1 MVLPW
6 LQFAQKTLLIACL
19 LQVKHVSLFIF
30 HWLNNVKAIKWD
42 NVGETI
48 TQDAHCM
55 SNMGRRPNKCQL
67 PASPFITIFQ
77 LKPCTTG
84 VRATHWKSSAGALV
98 SEGNPCPGACR
109 KAEERGCGQRAAVS
123 AGATDLPPGSWAWF
137 CGFSQPLWPYIQ
149 AQRDGSSP
157 GPRWVPCVSC

>member
-1 MVLPW
+1 M
-6 LQFAQKTLLIACL
+6 
-19 LQVKHVSLFIF
+19 
-30 HWLNNVKAIKWD
+30 
-42 NVGETI
+42 GETI

-67 PASPFITIFQ
+67 PASPFITTFQ

-123 AGATDLPPGSWAWF
+123 AGATDTAAPPGTSRRVP
-137 CGFSQPLWPYIQ
+137 GL
-149 AQRDGSSP
+149 GSVDSP
-157 GPRWVPCVSC
+157 SRSDRTFRLSETAAAPVPGGCLVCHAKPHSEHSPEAKTLL